1 MMRPSSVFSAILCT
15 LACAGAAAP
24 ILAAPTGF
32 AILDDARAFRGRIT
46 YVAHRTDTMPAPR
59 IAGTLSI
66 GNARWA
72 VEERSTSA
80 VASAGSDGGT
90 LQGGGLNT
98 GVDDPLA
105 AGSIVNAWALA
116 MGTLSQVPPAHTPA
130 TDADW
135 QSANIRLYLNDT
147 RDAVQG
153 LADTAGAGDV
163 TFALDD
169 WIDVD
174 GIRLPSHVMRLR
186 DGAPEAT
193 YLVEEY
199 TVLRAPVLAAIASL
213 PRAKTISDAAGG
225 NGILAPQPPVE
236 FQHRDFPWR
245 LVSSAFGLL
254 LLGVMV
260 VAWTRRDAFVEMLR
274 TRVQV
279 DPRGW
284 KARGVS
290 VFVTSDGRMW
300 FDGAEY
306 LIDPQFYGRR
316 AIVQSSPLFL
326 RIGAR
331 EVPRAVIVARKFR
344 VPALRIAMI
353 ERSRSTGF
361 SLIENIVA
369 IGLFSMVIVGA
380 VYPTLAVMANGDR
393 IARTQSDAV
402 RLAANALN
410 DEEIASAYGAVNV
423 GTMKTQNGAL
433 TLVVTVEVS
442 KSGVAGAFDIDVA
455 VLEPGGRTL
464 AHAISTVGP
473 PVQAPPPPGHTPN
486 PSPAPSG

>member
-1 MMRPSSVFSAILCT
+1 
-15 LACAGAAAP
+15 
-24 ILAAPTGF
+24 
-32 AILDDARAFRGRIT
+32 
-46 YVAHRTDTMPAPR
+46 
-59 IAGTLSI
+59 
-66 GNARWA
+66 
-72 VEERSTSA
+72 
-80 VASAGSDGGT
+80 
-90 LQGGGLNT
+90 
-98 GVDDPLA
+98 
-105 AGSIVNAWALA
+105 
-116 MGTLSQVPPAHTPA
+116 
-130 TDADW
+130 
-135 QSANIRLYLNDT
+135 
-147 RDAVQG
+147 
-153 LADTAGAGDV
+153 
-163 TFALDD
+163 
-169 WIDVD
+169 
-174 GIRLPSHVMRLR
+174 
-186 DGAPEAT
+186 
-193 YLVEEY
+193 
-199 TVLRAPVLAAIASL
+199 
-213 PRAKTISDAAGG
+213 
-225 NGILAPQPPVE
+225 
-236 FQHRDFPWR
+236 
-245 LVSSAFGLL
+245 
-254 LLGVMV
+254 
-260 VAWTRRDAFVEMLR
+260 
-274 TRVQV
+274 
-279 DPRGW
+279 
-284 KARGVS
+284 
-290 VFVTSDGRMW
+290 
-300 FDGAEY
+300 
-306 LIDPQFYGRR
+306 
-316 AIVQSSPLFL
+316 VQSSPLFL

>member
-1 MMRPSSVFSAILCT
+1 MRPIFVYSAFVCA

-24 ILAAPTGF
+24 IAAATTGF
-32 AILDDARAFRGRIT
+32 TILDNAQAFRGRIT
-46 YVAHRTDTMPAPR
+46 YVAHRTDALPAPR
-59 IAGTLSI
+59 ISGTLTI
-66 GNARWA
+66 GNAHWS
-72 VEERSTSA
+72 VEERSPDALATA
-80 VASAGSDGGT
+80 NAGGGT
-90 LQGGGLNT
+90 LQGGGFNT

-105 AGSIVNAWALA
+105 AGSVANAWALV
-116 MGTLSQVPPAHTPA
+116 MGTLSASAPGRDPT
-130 TDADW
+130 ADDIW

-163 TFALDD
+163 SFAFDD

-174 GIRLPSHVMRLR
+174 GLRLPSQVMRLR

-193 YLVEEY
+193 YEIQEY
-199 TVLRAPVLAAIASL
+199 AVLRSPALAATSGP
-213 PRAKTISDAAGG
+213 PRAKALPDAAGG
-225 NGILAPQPPVE
+225 AGLLAPQPPVE
-236 FQHRDFPWR
+236 FQQREFPWQ

-274 TRVQV
+274 EHIQT

-284 KARGVS
+284 QARGVS
-290 VFVTSDGRMW
+290 VFVTSDGRLW

-306 LIDPQFYGRR
+306 RIGPQFFGRR

-344 VPALRIAMI
+344 IPALRIAKS
-353 ERSRSTGF
+353 ERFRSAGF

-369 IGLFSMVIVGA
+369 IGLFSIVVIGA

-402 RLAANALN
+402 RIAANALN
-410 DEEIASAYGAVNV
+410 DEEIASAYGAVSE
-423 GTMKTQNGAL
+423 GTIRTQYGAL
-433 TLVVTVEVS
+433 TLVLTVEAS
-442 KSGVAGAFDIDVA
+442 KSGVSGAYDIDVA
-455 VLEPGGRTL
+455 VQDASGSAL

-473 PVQAPPPPGHTPN
+473 AVQAPPPPGHTPN
-486 PSPAPSG
+486 PSPVPSG